1 MSFVSSVIIGM
12 IEKELS
18 AQAPEIAEYAI
29 KAIGS
34 VAADIVDYVEKKIS
48 SSPAPAQAPSAE

>member
-18 AQAPEIAEYAI
+18 AQAPEIADYAI
-29 KAIGS
+29 KAIGA

-48 SSPAPAQAPSAE
+48 SGPVPKQVPSAE